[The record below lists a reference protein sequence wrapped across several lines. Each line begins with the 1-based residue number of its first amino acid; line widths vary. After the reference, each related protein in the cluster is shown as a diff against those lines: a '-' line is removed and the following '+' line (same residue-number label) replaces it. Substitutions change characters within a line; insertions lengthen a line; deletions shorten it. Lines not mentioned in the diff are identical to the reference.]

1 MKLTNVLKK
10 MNPMQML
17 MLMFGLCMTAL
28 MTSAAVAGTSG
39 TEFQGLY
46 DLLFGWAQGFLARSI
61 AIAASIAGALYGLAK
76 QNPMLAISGIIFA
89 VILSIGPG
97 IINGI
102 LTAVV

>member
-1 MKLTNVLKK
+1 MKLTQHLKS

-17 MLMFGLCMTAL
+17 VLALGICFTVL
-28 MTSAAVAGTSG
+28 MTGAAVAGTSG

-46 DLLFGWAQGFLARSI
+46 DLLFGWAQGYLARAI

-76 QNPMLAISGIIFA
+76 QNPMLAITGVIFA

>member
-1 MKLTNVLKK
+1 MQVLGLVIGL
-10 MNPMQML
+10 L
-17 MLMFGLCMTAL
+17 MAAL
-28 MTSAAVAGTSG
+28 MTGAAVAGTTG

-46 DLLFGWAQGFLARSI
+46 DLLFGWAQGYLARAI

-76 QNPMLAISGIIFA
+76 QNPMLAITGVIFA